1 MARSKRNTGS
11 ALGPSWTE
19 NVTWPLLCPYK
30 VPVTLLPREEDFPVI
45 SRLETPEEEG
55 DSGRLTRLM
64 MAREKKESFTL
75 TFTVFLEEEV
85 TLWKGTRK
93 SSCSG
98 MGGIKEEE
106 EEEEEER
113 ERACN
118 LRAGEVS
125 GLIFLVLQLKLL

>member
-1 MARSKRNTGS
+1 MI
-11 ALGPSWTE
+11 SW
-19 NVTWPLLCPYK
+19 
-30 VPVTLLPREEDFPVI
+30 
-45 SRLETPEEEG
+45 LETPEEEG
-55 DSGRLTRLM
+55 DGGRLTRLM
-64 MAREKKESFTL
+64 MAR
-75 TFTVFLEEEV
+75 EEEV

-98 MGGIKEEE
+98 MGGIKE

-125 GLIFLVLQLKLL
+125 GLIFLVLQLKLLRRASSWCCNILL

>member
-1 MARSKRNTGS
+1 MI
-11 ALGPSWTE
+11 SW
-19 NVTWPLLCPYK
+19 
-30 VPVTLLPREEDFPVI
+30 
-45 SRLETPEEEG
+45 LETPEEEG
-55 DSGRLTRLM
+55 DGGRLTRLM

-106 EEEEEER
+106 EEEQR